1 MSAIEILFESNQII
15 VITKPAGTI
24 SEHNKFEA
32 DNAEALVRTHLSEK
46 VKTPF
51 VGITHRLDR
60 VTSGILLMA
69 KRPGT
74 LKTVNQWFE
83 NRQIKKT
90 YLAITSSAPEMASGI
105 LEHHLWTDLEQ
116 KKAMVVSG
124 KKKGARLAQLSYR
137 TLAVTD
143 FGCLLEIKP
152 KTGRFHQIRAQFA
165 HIGCPIIGD
174 EKYGNAQPYL
184 KQQIA
189 LHAYTLELPQ
199 AINNSPVQFTAGLP
213 DTGLW
218 SRFADQFK

>member
-1 MSAIEILFESNQII
+1 MSAIDILFESNQII
-15 VITKPAGTI
+15 VITKPAGII

-32 DNAEALVRTHLSEK
+32 DNAEALVRAHLSEK

-90 YLAITSSAPEMASGI
+90 YLAITSSAPELDSGL

-124 KKKGARLAQLSYR
+124 KKKGAKLAQLSYR

-152 KTGRFHQIRAQFA
+152 KTGRFHQIRAQLA
-165 HIGCPIIGD
+165 HISCPIIGD
-174 EKYGNAQPYL
+174 EKYGNAQPHL
-184 KQQIA
+184 K
-189 LHAYTLELPQ
+189 
-199 AINNSPVQFTAGLP
+199 
-213 DTGLW
+213 
-218 SRFADQFK
+218 

>member
-1 MSAIEILFESNQII
+1 MSAIDILFESNQII
-15 VITKPAGTI
+15 VITKPAGII

-32 DNAEALVRTHLSEK
+32 DNAEALVRAHLSEK

-60 VTSGILLMA
+60 VTSGILLMT

-90 YLAITSSAPEMASGI
+90 YLAITSSAPELDSGL

-124 KKKGARLAQLSYR
+124 KERCKACPVKLPYIGGHRLWLFAGNQAKNGAVPSNQGTIGLHRLPNHWGREIRER
-137 TLAVTD
+137 TALFKATNCAA
-143 FGCLLEIKP
+143 CL
-152 KTGRFHQIRAQFA
+152 
-165 HIGCPIIGD
+165 
-174 EKYGNAQPYL
+174 
-184 KQQIA
+184 
-189 LHAYTLELPQ
+189 Q
-199 AINNSPVQFTAGLP
+199 AGTSSSN
-213 DTGLW
+213 
-218 SRFADQFK
+218 K

>member
-24 SEHNKFEA
+24 SEHNKFED
-32 DNAEALVRTHLSEK
+32 DNAEALVRNHLSEK

-83 NRQIKKT
+83 NRRIKKT
-90 YLAITSSAPEMASGI
+90 YLAITSTAPKDPAEV
-105 LEHHLWTDLEQ
+105 LEHHLWTDVEN
-116 KKAMVVSG
+116 KKAMVVG
-124 KKKGARLAQLSYR
+124 AKKKGAKLAQLTYR

-143 FGCLLEIKP
+143 FGYLLEIKP
-152 KTGRFHQIRAQFA
+152 KTGRFHQIRAQLA

-184 KQQIA
+184 KHQIA

-199 AINNSPVQFTAGLP
+199 AINNSPVLFTSGTP

-218 SRFADQFK
+218 SRFKD

>member
-1 MSAIEILFESNQII
+1 
-15 VITKPAGTI
+15 
-24 SEHNKFEA
+24 
-32 DNAEALVRTHLSEK
+32 
-46 VKTPF
+46 
-51 VGITHRLDR
+51 
-60 VTSGILLMA
+60 MA

-90 YLAITSSAPEMASGI
+90 YLAITSSAPEVASGL
-105 LEHHLWTDLEQ
+105 LEHHLWTDVEH
-116 KKAMVVSG
+116 KKAMVVSS
-124 KKKGARLAQLSYR
+124 KKKGAKLAQLSYR

-152 KTGRFHQIRAQFA
+152 KTGRFHQIRAQLA
-165 HIGCPIIGD
+165 HIDCPIIGD

-189 LHAYTLELPQ
+189 LHAYKLELPE
-199 AINNSPVQFTAGLP
+199 AINECPVQFTAALP

-218 SRFADQFK
+218 SRFKD

>member
-1 MSAIEILFESNQII
+1 MSAIDILFESNQII
-15 VITKPAGTI
+15 VITKPAGII

-32 DNAEALVRTHLSEK
+32 DNAEALVRAYLSEK

-90 YLAITSSAPEMASGI
+90 YLAITSSAPELDSGL

-116 KKAMVVSG
+116 KKQGS
-124 KKKGARLAQLSYR
+124 
-137 TLAVTD
+137 
-143 FGCLLEIKP
+143 
-152 KTGRFHQIRAQFA
+152 
-165 HIGCPIIGD
+165 
-174 EKYGNAQPYL
+174 
-184 KQQIA
+184 
-189 LHAYTLELPQ
+189 
-199 AINNSPVQFTAGLP
+199 
-213 DTGLW
+213 
-218 SRFADQFK
+218 

>member
-15 VITKPAGTI
+15 VITKPAGAI
-24 SEHNKFEA
+24 SEHNKFED
-32 DNAEALVRTHLSEK
+32 DNAEALVRAHLSKK

-90 YLAITSSAPEMASGI
+90 YLAITSTAPEVASGL
-105 LEHHLWTDLEQ
+105 LEHHLWTDVEQ
-116 KKAMVVSG
+116 KKAVVVRG
-124 KKKGARLAQLSYR
+124 KKKGSKLAQLSYR

-152 KTGRFHQIRAQFA
+152 KTGRFHQIRAQLA
-165 HIGCPIIGD
+165 HIGSPIIVSLSPLIS
-174 EKYGNAQPYL
+174 ENKF
-184 KQQIA
+184 
-189 LHAYTLELPQ
+189 LP
-199 AINNSPVQFTAGLP
+199 SPSI
-213 DTGLW
+213 W
-218 SRFADQFK
+218 

>member
-1 MSAIEILFESNQII
+1 MSAIDILFESNQII
-15 VITKPAGTI
+15 VITKPAGII

-32 DNAEALVRTHLSEK
+32 DNAEALVRAHLSEK

-90 YLAITSSAPEMASGI
+90 YLAITSSAPELDSGL

-124 KKKGARLAQLSYR
+124 KKKGAKLARLSYR

-152 KTGRFHQIRAQFA
+152 KTGRFHQIRAQLA

-189 LHAYTLELPQ
+189 LHAHMLELPET
-199 AINNSPVQFTAGLP
+199 INNSPVQFTAGLP

>member
-15 VITKPAGTI
+15 VISKPAGTI

-32 DNAEALVRTHLSEK
+32 DNAEALVRAHLSEK

-69 KRPGT
+69 KRPGA
-74 LKTVNQWFE
+74 LKTINQWFE
-83 NRQIKKT
+83 NRYIKKT
-90 YLAITSSAPEMASGI
+90 YLAITSTAPKDSAGV
-105 LEHHLWTDLEQ
+105 LEHHLWTDVEN
-116 KKAMVVSG
+116 KKAMVVG
-124 KKKGARLAQLSYR
+124 AKKKGAKQAQLSYR

-152 KTGRFHQIRAQFA
+152 KTGRFHQIRAQLA

-174 EKYGNAQPYL
+174 ENYGNAQPYL

-189 LHAYTLELPQ
+189 LHAYKLELPE
-199 AINNSPVQFTAGLP
+199 AINDCPVQFTADLP

>member
-1 MSAIEILFESNQII
+1 MSAIDILFESNQII
-15 VITKPAGTI
+15 VITKPAGII

-32 DNAEALVRTHLSEK
+32 DNAEALVRAHLSEK

-69 KRPGT
+69 KRPGK
-74 LKTVNQWFE
+74 LKTVNQWVE

-90 YLAITSSAPEMASGI
+90 YLAITSSAPELDSGL

-116 KKAMVVSG
+116 KKARVVSG
-124 KKKGARLAQLSYR
+124 KKKGSKLAQLSYR
-137 TLAVTD
+137 TLAVTT

-152 KTGRFHQIRAQFA
+152 KTGRFHQIRAQLA

-189 LHAYTLELPQ
+189 LHAHMLELPET
-199 AINNSPVQFTAGLP
+199 INNSPVLFTAGLP

>member
-15 VITKPAGTI
+15 VISKPAGTI
-24 SEHNKFEA
+24 SEHNKFED
-32 DNAEALVRTHLSEK
+32 DNAEALVRAHLSKK

-90 YLAITSSAPEMASGI
+90 YLAITSSAPEVASGI
-105 LEHHLWTDLEQ
+105 LEHHLWTDVEQ
-116 KKAMVVSG
+116 KKAMVVNG
-124 KKKGARLAQLSYR
+124 KKKGAKRAQLSYR
-137 TLAVTD
+137 TLSITD

-152 KTGRFHQIRAQFA
+152 KTGRFHQIRAQLA

-174 EKYGNAQPYL
+174 EKYGNTQPYL

-189 LHAYTLELPQ
+189 LHAYKLELPE
-199 AINNSPVQFTAGLP
+199 AINECPVLFTVAP
-213 DTGLW
+213 ADTGLW
-218 SRFADQFK
+218 SRFKD

>member
-1 MSAIEILFESNQII
+1 MSAIDILFESNQII
-15 VITKPAGTI
+15 VITKPAGII

-32 DNAEALVRTHLSEK
+32 DNAEALVRAHLSEK

-90 YLAITSSAPEMASGI
+90 YLAITSSAPELDSGL

-116 KKAMVVSG
+116 KKAIVVSG
-124 KKKGARLAQLSYR
+124 KKKGAKL
-137 TLAVTD
+137 
-143 FGCLLEIKP
+143 
-152 KTGRFHQIRAQFA
+152 A
-165 HIGCPIIGD
+165 HILGKASVDVCD
-174 EKYGNAQPYL
+174 NATS
-184 KQQIA
+184 
-189 LHAYTLELPQ
+189 AYT
-199 AINNSPVQFTAGLP
+199 
-213 DTGLW
+213 
-218 SRFADQFK
+218 FA

>member
-1 MSAIEILFESNQII
+1 MSAIDILFESNQII
-15 VITKPAGTI
+15 VITKPAGII

-32 DNAEALVRTHLSEK
+32 DNAEALVRAHLSEK

-60 VTSGILLMA
+60 VTSGILLMT

-90 YLAITSSAPEMASGI
+90 YLAITSSAPELDSGL

-116 KKAMVVSG
+116 KKAIVVSG
-124 KKKGARLAQLSYR
+124 KKNGAKLAQLSYR
-137 TLAVTD
+137 TLAVTT

-152 KTGRFHQIRAQFA
+152 KTGRFHQIRAQLA

-189 LHAYTLELPQ
+189 LHAHMLELPET
-199 AINNSPVQFTAGLP
+199 INNSPVLFTAGLP

>member
-1 MSAIEILFESNQII
+1 M
-15 VITKPAGTI
+15 
-24 SEHNKFEA
+24 
-32 DNAEALVRTHLSEK
+32 RTHLSEK

-124 KKKGARLAQLSYR
+124 KKKGAKLAQLSYR

>member
-1 MSAIEILFESNQII
+1 MSAIDILFESNQII
-15 VITKPAGTI
+15 VITKPAGII

-32 DNAEALVRTHLSEK
+32 DNAEALVRAHLSEK

-51 VGITHRLDR
+51 VGIPHRLDR
-60 VTSGILLMA
+60 VTSGILLMT

-90 YLAITSSAPEMASGI
+90 YLAITSSAPELDSGL

-124 KKKGARLAQLSYR
+124 KKKGAKLAQLSYR

-152 KTGRFHQIRAQFA
+152 KTGRFHQIRAQLA
-165 HIGCPIIGD
+165 YIGCPIIGD

-189 LHAYTLELPQ
+189 LHAHMLELPET
-199 AINNSPVQFTAGLP
+199 INNSPVLFTAGLP

>member
-32 DNAEALVRTHLSEK
+32 DNAEALVRAHLSEK

-90 YLAITSSAPEMASGI
+90 YLAITSTAPELLRDYWNSTYGPMLS
-105 LEHHLWTDLEQ
+105 
-116 KKAMVVSG
+116 KK
-124 KKKGARLAQLSYR
+124 R
-137 TLAVTD
+137 
-143 FGCLLEIKP
+143 
-152 KTGRFHQIRAQFA
+152 H
-165 HIGCPIIGD
+165 
-174 EKYGNAQPYL
+174 
-184 KQQIA
+184 
-189 LHAYTLELPQ
+189 
-199 AINNSPVQFTAGLP
+199 
-213 DTGLW
+213 W
-218 SRFADQFK
+218 S